1 MHIPGYR
8 QEKSGSAYEPRNCN
22 IGAEQPLC
30 NQPCSCPAQPR
41 LPHPKQALGI
51 QSSKCRIHN
60 LPCVQMKK
68 NCCQGNTQI
77 SKLKYSSA
85 LNEPER
91 SCGKFTQV
99 QQRFL
104 AECGEEIIKRS
115 QLRGGGGRRSTTQF
129 CDATVFKNPL
139 SQFFLLLGQ
148 LQTPENA
155 IKT

>member
-8 QEKSGSAYEPRNCN
+8 QERSGSAYEPRNCN

-91 SCGKFTQV
+91 SCRKFTQV

-104 AECGEEIIKRS
+104 AECGEEIIKRDPS
-115 QLRGGGGRRSTTQF
+115 SVVEAGEGAQHNFAMQL
-129 CDATVFKNPL
+129 CLKIL
-139 SQFFLLLGQ
+139 SHNFFFSWDSCKHPKMQ
-148 LQTPENA
+148 
-155 IKT
+155 